1 MKEIMPG
8 VRLGYACQNM
18 SMPSVTAAHRVTV
31 KRLLGLARGEQLNQL
46 RATVRNNLISLRQIL
61 EFNVEKKIEL
71 YRIPSEFVPLATHEI
86 TKGWNYFEEFSKEF
100 QTLGEYIRIHGLR
113 ITLHVTQYT
122 FLNSPKA
129 SVSQQAIEDIHYHTG
144 ILDAMGLDD
153 SAVVVMHLGGVYGN
167 KEQAKQ
173 RFLDQFQKINQ
184 QAKRRLVIENDDK
197 SYSIRDVL
205 TITEQINVPAI
216 LDYHHLC
223 CHNDGEGLA
232 EILPAVQRSW
242 GERRM
247 KFHFSSPRSE
257 SEFRSHSD
265 YIDSTDFVQFLHQ
278 VHRLGVTDFDV
289 MLECKAKDLALLR
302 LREECKKQI
311 KK

>member
-31 KRLLGLARGEQLNQL
+31 KKLEGLAEHEQLDKMRSIL
-46 RATVRNNLISLRQIL
+46 KNNLISLRQIL
-61 EFNVEKKIEL
+61 EFNVQKKIDL
-71 YRIPSEFVPLATHEI
+71 YRIPSELVPLATHEM
-86 TKGWNYFEEFSKEF
+86 TKGWNYFEEFEKEF
-100 QTLGEYIRIHGLR
+100 RSLGEYIHEHGLR

-122 FLNSPKA
+122 FLNSPKV

-144 ILDAMGLDD
+144 ILDAMALDN

-173 RFLDQFQKINQ
+173 RFVEQFLKISQ
-184 QAKRRLVIENDDK
+184 QAKQRLVIENDDK
-197 SYSIRDVL
+197 SYTIRDVL
-205 TITEQINVPAI
+205 SLTEQLKVPAL
-216 LDYHHLC
+216 LDYHHLR
-223 CHNDGEGLA
+223 CHNEGEGLA
-232 EILPAVQRSW
+232 EVLPVVKKSW
-242 GERRM
+242 GQRRM
-247 KFHFSSPRSE
+247 KFHFSTPKNE
-257 SEFRSHSD
+257 KDFRSHSE
-265 YIDSTDFVQFLHQ
+265 YIDSVDFAHFLHQ

-302 LREECKKQI
+302 LREECKVGH
-311 KK
+311 